1 MKSICITSVGQI
13 SIKDIPA
20 PQKKA
25 GNAIVKIKAV
35 MVCGSDISAF
45 KGRGRPLN
53 SPRVIGHE
61 VAGEIYEIEENGRGL
76 KAGDRAI
83 LNPYLYCGGCYPC
96 SLGRT
101 NACESL
107 KVLGAQVDGAM
118 AEYFSHPVDLL
129 IKAPDSIPWEAV
141 PLAEPL
147 TISLHALHRTQLQA
161 GEHIAII
168 GAGPIGVYAALAAN
182 VYGATPILLDVLDSR
197 LQLAKDAGVPYTINT
212 ANCDAVEAIREIT
225 NGRMAEVVVEASGNN
240 SQIQKTLEYASCC
253 GRIALSGWPKDA
265 TPLMTP
271 LITLKE
277 LDIRGSRTGI
287 GSEFE
292 EALRLIESGQVDVL
306 AALTKLVPFDE
317 LPDAIRSMAERPQDF
332 LKVGALL

>member
-1 MKSICITSVGQI
+1 MKSIYITGVGQL
-13 SIKDIPA
+13 SVKDSPA
-20 PQKKA
+20 PQRKA

-35 MVCGSDISAF
+35 MVCGSDISTF
-45 KGRGRPLN
+45 KGRGRPID

-61 VAGEIYEIEENGRGL
+61 VAGEICEIEENGRGL
-76 KAGDRAI
+76 KAGDHVV
-83 LNPYLYCGGCYPC
+83 LNPYIYCGGCYPC
-96 SLGRT
+96 SLGRS

-107 KVLGAQVDGAM
+107 KVLGAHTDGAM
-118 AEYFSHPVDLL
+118 AEYFSHPIDLL
-129 IKAPDSIPWEAV
+129 IKAPDSIPWEA
-141 PLAEPL
+141 LALTEPL
-147 TISLHALHRTQLQA
+147 TISLHALHRTQMQA
-161 GEHIAII
+161 GERIAII

-182 VYGATPILLDVLDSR
+182 VYGATPILLDVLESR
-197 LQLAKDAGVPYTINT
+197 LQLAKDVGVPYTINT

-240 SQIQKTLEYASCC
+240 GQIQKTLEYASFC
-253 GRIALSGWPKDA
+253 GRIALSGWLTDA

-287 GSEFE
+287 GPEFE
-292 EALRLIESGQVDVL
+292 EALRLIGSGQVDVR
-306 AALTKLVPFDE
+306 AVLTKLVPFDE
-317 LPDAIRSMAERPQDF
+317 LPDAIRGMAERPQDF